1 MARDGFHVIDIHHHV
16 GRVTSFGELL
26 AGSDEA
32 SNSFGDE
39 AEVAARLSVMDGN
52 GVDQSVVIPGHDYPR
67 PHGSTD
73 TAAVND
79 AIAAYRDRHPERFPA
94 AVGIVEPTQGPAA
107 VAELERMA
115 ARLGMV
121 GVSFHARFQGVSND
135 SPLLHELGRRAIDLG
150 LVPFVHAIAESSD
163 EGPLKI
169 LPLIASRPDAPIVV
183 LDGFSGFERTKEC
196 MQLATLAPNVVFDTS
211 LPCSFDFVESFV
223 DRFGPERVVFGTDL
237 YSAPLAYRRA
247 WALDQL
253 LDSRLDDDAKAMVLA
268 GNARRILGIAD

>member
-1 MARDGFHVIDIHHHV
+1 MARNGFHVIDIHHHV
-16 GRVTSFGELL
+16 GRVTSFGDLL
-26 AGSDEA
+26 AGADESSDT
-32 SNSFGDE
+32 FGDT
-39 AEVAARLSVMDGN
+39 AEVEARLAVMDAN

-67 PHGSTD
+67 PNGRAD
-73 TAAVND
+73 TAATND
-79 AIAAYRDRHPERFPA
+79 AIAAYRDRYPERFPA
-94 AVGIVEPTQGPAA
+94 AVGIVEPSHGAFA
-107 VAELERMA
+107 VAELERMSIQ
-115 ARLGMV
+115 LGLA

-169 LPLIASRPDAPIVV
+169 LPLTESRPDAAIVV

-196 MQLATLAPNVVFDTS
+196 AQLAALAPNVVFDTS

-253 LDSRLDDDAKAMVLA
+253 LDSRLDDDSKAMVLA
-268 GNARRILGIAD
+268 GNARRILGIGD